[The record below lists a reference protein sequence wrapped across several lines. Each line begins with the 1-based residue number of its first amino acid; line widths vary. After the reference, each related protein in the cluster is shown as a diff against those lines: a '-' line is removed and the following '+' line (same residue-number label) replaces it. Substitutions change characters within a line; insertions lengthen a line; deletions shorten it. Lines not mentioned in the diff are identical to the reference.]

1 MRKSRCPI
9 AKDDLKYGKELHSNV
24 VQDYQQACA

>member
-1 MRKSRCPI
+1 MRKSRCPV